1 MKLPTTLS
9 SSSLGTRMLAAFSV
23 IFIIMATMSIVA
35 LWRLQAANASTHR
48 LVGEQLA
55 KQQLTSEI
63 LGQVR
68 LNGNRAA
75 AIARSDSLEVA
86 DYFQAQ
92 LSTGD
97 KSLGAFEA
105 RLGAFRQDAGEQ
117 SLLADAAARKQA
129 YLLVRNQV
137 FKLKD
142 MGRTDQAVTLAEGG
156 MEQAFIAYSRALEM
170 LLAHQTRVS
179 GTVASESDAQYANSK
194 ALIGTLGLGALACG
208 GLMAWLLTRSIVA
221 PLRTAVRDIGRVAGG
236 DLRPSVRVHRHDE
249 IGALVAALDEMTA
262 RLAATVA
269 QVRSGATTMDAVSRE
284 IAAGTVDL
292 SRRTERQASSLEET
306 AAVVEQM
313 TATVRQNSDHTRS
326 AEAMAR
332 EAAVVAGKGSAV
344 VADVVVRMEAITAY
358 SRKIVDITTLIDG
371 LAFQTN
377 LLALNAAVEAA
388 RAGEHGRG
396 FAVVANE
403 VRGLAQRSAQAA
415 SEIKLLIG
423 ESVAQIGL
431 GGELAAS
438 AGATM
443 TDIARSIE
451 RVTGIMAEI
460 SEASASQAQGIVQI
474 GAAIV
479 DLDGVTQ
486 QNAAL
491 VEQAAASAEAMHAQ
505 SSDLAKLVGSF
516 ELPDG
521 AGRPERALHLVSRD
535 ALAEI
540 CSTAE
545 PEDAPARR
553 IGAGA

>member
-1 MKLPTTLS
+1 M
-9 SSSLGTRMLAAFSV
+9 
-23 IFIIMATMSIVA
+23 
-35 LWRLQAANASTHR
+35 
-48 LVGEQLA
+48 
-55 KQQLTSEI
+55 

-92 LSTGD
+92 LSAGE

-105 RLGAFRQDAGEQ
+105 RLGAFPQDAVEQ
-117 SLLADAAARKQA
+117 SLIADADARKQA
-129 YLLVRNQV
+129 YLLIRNEA

-142 MGRTDQAVTLAEGG
+142 TGRTDQAVALAEGG
-156 MEQAFIAYSRALEM
+156 MEQTFLAYAKALEM

-179 GTVASESDAQYANSK
+179 ATVASESDAQYGNSK
-194 ALIGTLGLGALACG
+194 ALIGSLGLGALGCG

-249 IGALVAALDEMTA
+249 IGAMVTALDEMTA

-269 QVRSGATTMDAVSRE
+269 QVRGGATTIDIASRE

-306 AAVVEQM
+306 AAVVEKL
-313 TATVRQNSDHTRS
+313 TATVRQNSDHTRT

-332 EAAVVAGKGSAV
+332 EAAVVAGKGRAV
-344 VADVVVRMEAITAY
+344 VADVVERMEAITAY
-358 SRKIVDITTLIDG
+358 SRKIVDITTVIDG

-396 FAVVANE
+396 FAVVASE

-423 ESVAQIGL
+423 DSVAQIGL

-460 SEASASQAQGIVQI
+460 SDASASQAQGIVQI

-491 VEQAAASAEAMHAQ
+491 VEQTAASAEAMHAQ
-505 SSDLAKLVGSF
+505 SSELAKLVGAF
-516 ELPDG
+516 QLPNG
-521 AGRPERALHLVSRD
+521 AGTPHYGIRLVPGVDIMEVHS
-535 ALAEI
+535 AAPGSE
-540 CSTAE
+540 
-545 PEDAPARR
+545 PARR